1 MTDEEKRDWLRPIV
15 SSGLQSARKPYVDS
29 PRPYYTEQAE
39 GVIDALIK
47 SGITHE
53 LFETINALKKENTA
67 LRERLGK
74 AMELPEY
81 VFGCID
87 GKVEKIAT
95 DYLTLGELKNL
106 EANGYSLTEEAAKER
121 LAKFGGGNGKRV

>member
-1 MTDEEKRDWLRPIV
+1 MGELRENSAEKALRWVVNQIPDFVPKTNNEKLLLAIK
-15 SSGLQSARKPYVDS
+15 LN
-29 PRPYYTEQAE
+29 AE
-39 GVIDALIK
+39 AGAK
-47 SGITHE
+47 E
-53 LFETINALKKENTA
+53 INRLEAENAA